1 MPLIS
6 EYYFFCPILLN
17 LFIGSS
23 HFLCVESLEFI
34 YIVYMDFLG
43 MLLKGRFHLSKSGW
57 DLRVCISNASPLPLP
72 LPEHAAGAS
81 RGAVLVHTVKVESL
95 FYSESNL
102 KEGKS
107 RVVEARFMTWRWH
120 ISLLR
125 IYFGWNL
132 SYVPRV
138 LQGHLGNVILL
149 QVWECFGM
157 AGVTSYCSGEEGKA
171 KCWWRRP
178 FSLLLPSRKNYGLV
192 WGGLLMAKKL

>member
-57 DLRVCISNASPLPLP
+57 DLRVCISNASPLLLP
-72 LPEHAAGAS
+72 FPEHAAGAS

-107 RVVEARFMTWRWH
+107 RVVEARFMTWR
-120 ISLLR
+120 
-125 IYFGWNL
+125 
-132 SYVPRV
+132 
-138 LQGHLGNVILL
+138 
-149 QVWECFGM
+149 
-157 AGVTSYCSGEEGKA
+157 
-171 KCWWRRP
+171 
-178 FSLLLPSRKNYGLV
+178 
-192 WGGLLMAKKL
+192 